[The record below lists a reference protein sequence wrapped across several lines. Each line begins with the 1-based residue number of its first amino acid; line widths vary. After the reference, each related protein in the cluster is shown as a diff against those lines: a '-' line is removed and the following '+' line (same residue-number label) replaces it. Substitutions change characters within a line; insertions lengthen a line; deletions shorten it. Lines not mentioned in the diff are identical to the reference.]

1 MSKDGTWAFENVS
14 FMIWVH
20 WWRRHI
26 NKTTSKFHCESGK
39 DSKLLLNNN
48 STFKMGCS
56 SRQNKGLLHLVN
68 KKVLNGDYLNP
79 CSFGE
84 QYTIKK
90 SWRNN
95 TNHKNTSM
103 NHSLCSQREANLV
116 EKNLTCSNRN
126 RRPKEPMWFGFYSH
140 MKTPLNSALYCTSN
154 CRPTTL
160 SLAVSRLDIH
170 VCCWNLARQVPSP
183 RQQGCESRCLVTDLW
198 HTA

>member
-1 MSKDGTWAFENVS
+1 MSEDGTWAFENVS
-14 FMIWVH
+14 FMIWDL
-20 WWRRHI
+20 WWWRHI

-56 SRQNKGLLHLVN
+56 GRQYNKGLLHLVN

-95 TNHKNTSM
+95 TKHKKTSM
-103 NHSLCSQREANLV
+103 KWITASAVDVKLIWLKKLDVFKPKPKTKRTNVIWILLTHEDSLEFSPV
-116 EKNLTCSNRN
+116 
-126 RRPKEPMWFGFYSH
+126 
-140 MKTPLNSALYCTSN
+140 LY
-154 CRPTTL
+154 
-160 SLAVSRLDIH
+160 
-170 VCCWNLARQVPSP
+170 
-183 RQQGCESRCLVTDLW
+183 
-198 HTA
+198 